1 MSVNRHW
8 HSPSGSA
15 LLILAAWPASF
26 PKGVSGDARTGKH
39 NVRFDQRHVSKV
51 RSVHDQVS
59 RERLRE
65 EHSGGF
71 RRVTSDR
78 NFVKNSVKL
87 CAEWAPKT
95 SPDSDLSY
103 RKQTRSRPY
112 TCPVNRRV
120 VGSSPTSGANEIKLL
135 RNRSL
140 DNVLPVWGFLCHGF
154 AIFGLDKPS
163 N

>member
-1 MSVNRHW
+1 M
-8 HSPSGSA
+8 P
-15 LLILAAWPASF
+15 P
-26 PKGVSGDARTGKH
+26 
-39 NVRFDQRHVSKV
+39 DQREVSNV

-71 RRVTSDR
+71 RRVISAR

-87 CAEWAPKT
+87 CAERAPKT

-103 RKQTRSRPY
+103 RKQTCSRPY

-120 VGSSPTSGANEIKLL
+120 VGSSPTSGA
-135 RNRSL
+135 
-140 DNVLPVWGFLCHGF
+140 
-154 AIFGLDKPS
+154 IF
-163 N
+163 